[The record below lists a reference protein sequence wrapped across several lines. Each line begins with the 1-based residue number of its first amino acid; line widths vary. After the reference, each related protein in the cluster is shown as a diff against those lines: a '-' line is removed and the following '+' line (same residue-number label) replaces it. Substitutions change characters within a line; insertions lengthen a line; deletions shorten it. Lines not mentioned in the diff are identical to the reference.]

1 MDKRL
6 LFVLFAV
13 LGSILVLCC
22 CSQVFEAGISGK
34 VVTEVG
40 TESVAVSDVNVFA
53 YTDKGARDSD
63 YEEFKAGTRTRPSE
77 KAGYV
82 ATTTTNAN
90 GEFVVNK
97 IVWETK
103 KSKYGKTADVNK
115 LYLIFY
121 HDDYDVTTEDATV
134 ISDSTNQSNVY
145 VTLKGNKDYTTLN
158 ITVFDVSTG
167 KPMTSACTLEYIVGS
182 SEESDTVQI
191 TGNATIQIS
200 FPKKAEGTSVTFM
213 LSSPGT
219 FWKMTDKDG
228 HPKNVHS
235 ESGVKAGT
243 YSVNLYMKPYEF
255 VLPAFNG
262 SVIFGSGV
270 GYDHITINS
279 SPENKN
285 DRVKVWLEY
294 KPVSGDYKPFKETED
309 ADHLTG
315 AREVTFNEH
324 FYYYHGEFS
333 DVGYSNSYTVRIN
346 NDDEDDYYDA
356 VDWEKY
362 DTENCKTV
370 TLNLRIAFKADGVTK
385 YREFKYTING
395 STDLGA
401 IDLSV

>member
-158 ITVFDVSTG
+158 ITVKNIATNAA
-167 KPMTSACTLEYIVGS
+167 MTDSCTLEYKVEGKDESDSVVVTGTTSIRISYPKGTTPDVTFTLTSPGSGWKMCDDTGDLIDSLIEEDVGS
-182 SEESDTVQI
+182 
-191 TGNATIQIS
+191 
-200 FPKKAEGTSVTFM
+200 GTLAVS
-213 LSSPGT
+213 
-219 FWKMTDKDG
+219 
-228 HPKNVHS
+228 
-235 ESGVKAGT
+235 
-243 YSVNLYMKPYEF
+243 LYMKNYELT
-255 VLPAFNG
+255 LPGF
-262 SVIFGSGV
+262 
-270 GYDHITINS
+270 
-279 SPENKN
+279 
-285 DRVKVWLEY
+285 
-294 KPVSGDYKPFKETED
+294 SGDINGDINGMTTYAGVDNLVIRLAYISDDNTEKFFDDVDRAQLKTYSDPRSVNTNILYK
-309 ADHLTG
+309 
-315 AREVTFNEH
+315 
-324 FYYYHGEFS
+324 HGVFS
-333 DVGYSNSYTVRIN
+333 DVGNTNNYPIVINRTDYPHMGFVVDGNIKGWDELAGKYMTIRLVLYFGTHTYEFDYSQRTNPNLGHVIQ
-346 NDDEDDYYDA
+346 
-356 VDWEKY
+356 VDP
-362 DTENCKTV
+362 
-370 TLNLRIAFKADGVTK
+370 AP
-385 YREFKYTING
+385 
-395 STDLGA
+395 
-401 IDLSV
+401 

>member
-77 KAGYV
+77 KSGYV

-121 HDDYDVTTEDATV
+121 HDDYDVITEDATV

-158 ITVFDVSTG
+158 ITVKNIATNAA
-167 KPMTSACTLEYIVGS
+167 MTDSCTLEYKVEGKDESDSVVVTGTTSIRISYPKDTTPDVTFTLTSPGSGWKMCDDTGVLIDSLIEEDVGS
-182 SEESDTVQI
+182 GSLAVS
-191 TGNATIQIS
+191 
-200 FPKKAEGTSVTFM
+200 
-213 LSSPGT
+213 
-219 FWKMTDKDG
+219 
-228 HPKNVHS
+228 
-235 ESGVKAGT
+235 
-243 YSVNLYMKPYEF
+243 LYMKNY
-255 VLPAFNG
+255 VLTLPGFSG
-262 SVIFGSGV
+262 SAKYGTDPLFDGE
-270 GYDHITINS
+270 S
-279 SPENKN
+279 SNNN
-285 DRVKVWLEY
+285 DGILVWLEY
-294 KPVSGDYKPFKETED
+294 KSVDSDNYLPFLETK
-309 ADHLTG
+309 
-315 AREVTFNEH
+315 N
-324 FYYYHGEFS
+324 
-333 DVGYSNSYTVRIN
+333 VGYHTESEQSPLTTTTPFFNHGLFSGIGNSGYSIEISS
-346 NDDEDDYYDA
+346 DSYSDA
-356 VDWEKY
+356 IDWDAYAASK
-362 DTENCKTV
+362 NAV
-370 TLNLRIAFKADGVTK
+370 LNLRLAFSDEAATPTIK
-385 YREFKYTING
+385 YYPFTYTLPTG
-395 STDLGA
+395 STSFLNIVPTTA
-401 IDLSV
+401 P

>member
-6 LFVLFAV
+6 LFVLFTV

-158 ITVFDVSTG
+158 ITVKNIATNAA
-167 KPMTSACTLEYIVGS
+167 MTDSCTLEYKVEGKDESDSVVVTGTTSIRISYPKGTKPDVTFTLTSPGSGWKMCDDTGDLIDSLIEEDVGS
-182 SEESDTVQI
+182 
-191 TGNATIQIS
+191 
-200 FPKKAEGTSVTFM
+200 GTLAVS
-213 LSSPGT
+213 
-219 FWKMTDKDG
+219 
-228 HPKNVHS
+228 
-235 ESGVKAGT
+235 
-243 YSVNLYMKPYEF
+243 LYMKNYEF
-255 VLPAFNG
+255 TLPSFSG
-262 SVIFGSGV
+262 SVEFKSGTPMMTINENPTNEQDNVSVWLEFVPSIGDSIEVSETMDAEHRTTASSVQAGNNIIYNHGGFSGV
-270 GYDHITINS
+270 GNNGYVVTITQDNKYKEAVNWTVYEQSKVAIVKLWLVFEYDGTQKYYEFN
-279 SPENKN
+279 
-285 DRVKVWLEY
+285 Y
-294 KPVSGDYKPFKETED
+294 
-309 ADHLTG
+309 
-315 AREVTFNEH
+315 TFP
-324 FYYYHGEFS
+324 
-333 DVGYSNSYTVRIN
+333 T
-346 NDDEDDYYDA
+346 
-356 VDWEKY
+356 
-362 DTENCKTV
+362 
-370 TLNLRIAFKADGVTK
+370 
-385 YREFKYTING
+385 G
-395 STDLGA
+395 STHFDIAYTDLQDYPA
-401 IDLSV
+401 P

>member
-158 ITVFDVSTG
+158 ITVKNIATNAA
-167 KPMTSACTLEYIVGS
+167 MTDSCTLEYKVEGKDESDSVVVTGTTSIRISYPKGTTPDVTFTLTSPGSGWKMCDDTGALIDSLIEEDVGS
-182 SEESDTVQI
+182 
-191 TGNATIQIS
+191 
-200 FPKKAEGTSVTFM
+200 GTLV
-213 LSSPGT
+213 
-219 FWKMTDKDG
+219 
-228 HPKNVHS
+228 
-235 ESGVKAGT
+235 
-243 YSVNLYMKPYEF
+243 VNLYMKNYELT
-255 VLPAFNG
+255 LPGFSGDING
-262 SVIFGSGV
+262 DINGTTTYSGV
-270 GYDHITINS
+270 DNLVIRLAYISDDNT
-279 SPENKN
+279 EKFFDDV
-285 DRVKVWLEY
+285 DRAQLKTYSDPRSVNTNILY
-294 KPVSGDYKPFKETED
+294 K
-309 ADHLTG
+309 
-315 AREVTFNEH
+315 
-324 FYYYHGEFS
+324 HGVFS
-333 DVGYSNSYTVRIN
+333 DVGNTNNYPIVINRTDYPHMGFVVDGNIKGWDELAGKYMTIRLVLYFGTHTYEFDYSQRTNP
-346 NDDEDDYYDA
+346 
-356 VDWEKY
+356 
-362 DTENCKTV
+362 
-370 TLNLRIAFKADGVTK
+370 NLGHVIQVNPAP
-385 YREFKYTING
+385 
-395 STDLGA
+395 
-401 IDLSV
+401 